1 MARSPVCDGPN
12 FTLGLESAYR
22 NMWRRYCKG
31 DVPSQRHME
40 ILQQELTTEE
50 PAFEP
55 VRITTSVAGSPGSIK
70 SNGFNPLPTP
80 MLNPSSCEENG
91 VWWYTFETLLYEDL
105 FDRHHMLF
113 LVICSPKYFN
123 HGCCSWRIQVANWL
137 HWSKRHH
144 CILSV
149 GSHFSGKNC
158 WQYSGSMFLVV
169 LEMDDSMSLILV
181 VSDFFPAYRVVVCKL

>member
-1 MARSPVCDGPN
+1 MYCVTANTGLGNLIAKDEEEYVQLAVQLASDITSLSNLRMSLRDLMARSPVCDGPN

-50 PAFEP
+50 PAYEP

-91 VWWYTFETLLYEDL
+91 V
-105 FDRHHMLF
+105 
-113 LVICSPKYFN
+113 
-123 HGCCSWRIQVANWL
+123 
-137 HWSKRHH
+137 
-144 CILSV
+144 
-149 GSHFSGKNC
+149 
-158 WQYSGSMFLVV
+158 
-169 LEMDDSMSLILV
+169 
-181 VSDFFPAYRVVVCKL
+181 